1 MYRLCNRHAIVSALG
16 MVILV
21 VTFFIPV
28 AHGAEYPTKTIQI
41 INPFP
46 PGAITDIS
54 ARLLSD
60 KLSSL
65 LGQAVV
71 VVNKTGGGGAVG
83 IKAVKDAPADGYTVL
98 IAPPPIALIPLVRKG
113 IGFALSD
120 FTPINF
126 IGSNPSIL
134 VVKADAPWQS
144 LEQLIAD
151 AKKNPGKLTF
161 GSPGT
166 GTSGHFGMELFKME
180 TGADFIHVPMG
191 GEAPV
196 ATAILGGNIH
206 TSVVTLGTV
215 RAHLEAGTLRA
226 LAVTAQNRAKEFPDV
241 PTTAEKGYPSV
252 DVSPWFIF
260 FVRANT
266 PPVIVSKL
274 AKAFKEA
281 LQDKEAAGKIEKAG
295 LSIENRGPEETAKFL
310 AQEHKKWSE
319 VARVAKITQ

>member
-16 MVILV
+16 LLILV

-215 RAHLEAGTLRA
+215 RAHLQAGTLRA
-226 LAVTAQNRAKEFPDV
+226 LAVTAQHRAKEFPEV
-241 PTTAEKGYPSV
+241 PTTAEKGYPSI
-252 DVSPWFIF
+252 DVSPWFIL

>member
-71 VVNKTGGGGAVG
+71 VVNKTGGGGAVW

-98 IAPPPIALIPLVRKG
+98 IAPPPIALIPLVRRG

-241 PTTAEKGYPSV
+241 PTTAEKGYPSI
-252 DVSPWFIF
+252 DVSPWFIL

-281 LQDKEAAGKIEKAG
+281 LQDKEVAGKIEKAG

-319 VARVAKITQ
+319 VAWVAKISQ

>member
-166 GTSGHFGMELFKME
+166 GTSGHFGMELFKMIS
-180 TGADFIHVPMG
+180 FM
-191 GEAPV
+191 
-196 ATAILGGNIH
+196 
-206 TSVVTLGTV
+206 
-215 RAHLEAGTLRA
+215 
-226 LAVTAQNRAKEFPDV
+226 
-241 PTTAEKGYPSV
+241 
-252 DVSPWFIF
+252 SPWEGKRPLPRRSWVAIST
-260 FVRANT
+260 RA
-266 PPVIVSKL
+266 S
-274 AKAFKEA
+274 
-281 LQDKEAAGKIEKAG
+281 
-295 LSIENRGPEETAKFL
+295 
-310 AQEHKKWSE
+310 
-319 VARVAKITQ
+319 